1 MDGFLALVWI
11 AFVIVA
17 AFTVGAILL
26 NIVIVGIG
34 FVLAGIGVGI
44 EKVIKYFKGE

>member
-1 MDGFLALVWI
+1 MNGFIALVWI
-11 AFVIVA
+11 AFIIVA
-17 AFTVGAILL
+17 AFTVGAFLL
-26 NIVIVGIG
+26 NVVIVGIG